1 MSLHTEKKLS
11 TSAVAAAAGL
21 SESWAWKARDQGVL
35 SEPHFEEDIVAL
47 RVYAFVSQIGWPGT
61 RRPRSARQDLELW
74 QQSAVE
80 AARQAATDAGTT
92 PDTALW
98 VLEDS
103 VHLITTPDQRAAFD
117 LKCLGG
123 RVAFR
128 IPVGLWISE
137 LPDAVAMLSARRR
150 RSARKP
156 GGMPSRGALQREV
169 GMT

>member
-1 MSLHTEKKLS
+1 MADEKLS

-35 SEPHFEEDIVAL
+35 HEPHFEEEVVAL
-47 RVYAFVSQIGWPGT
+47 RVYAFVSQIVWPGT
-61 RRPRSARQDLELW
+61 RRPRSARQALELW

-80 AARQAATDAGTT
+80 AARQAASDPSTT

-103 VHLITTPDQRAAFD
+103 VHLVTTPAERAAFD
-117 LKCLGG
+117 LKTLNG

-128 IPVGLWISE
+128 IPVGVWIAE
-137 LPDAVAMLSARRR
+137 LPNAITALASRRR
-150 RSARKP
+150 RSSGSKSA
-156 GGMPSRGALQREV
+156 A
-169 GMT
+169 

>member
-1 MSLHTEKKLS
+1 MTDDKLS

-35 SEPHFEEDIVAL
+35 HEPHFEEEVVAL
-47 RVYAFVSQIGWPGT
+47 RVYAFVSQIVWPGT
-61 RRPRSARQDLELW
+61 RRPRSARQELELW

-80 AARQAATDAGTT
+80 AARQAASDSSTT

-103 VHLITTPDQRAAFD
+103 VHLVTTPAERAAFD
-117 LKCLGG
+117 LQTLNG

-128 IPVGLWISE
+128 IPIGVWVAE
-137 LPDAVAMLSARRR
+137 LPNAITALASRRR
-150 RSARKP
+150 RTSGSKSA
-156 GGMPSRGALQREV
+156 A
-169 GMT
+169 

>member
-1 MSLHTEKKLS
+1 MSMADEKLS

-35 SEPHFEEDIVAL
+35 HEPHFEEEVVAL
-47 RVYAFVSQIGWPGT
+47 RVYAFVSQIVWPGT

-80 AARQAATDAGTT
+80 AARQAASDPSTT

-103 VHLITTPDQRAAFD
+103 VHLVTTPSERAAFD
-117 LKCLGG
+117 LKTLGG
-123 RVAFR
+123 RAAFR
-128 IPVGLWISE
+128 IPVGLWVAE
-137 LPDAVAMLSARRR
+137 LPDAIAALASRRR
-150 RSARKP
+150 RNNTKSA
-156 GGMPSRGALQREV
+156 A
-169 GMT
+169 

>member
-1 MSLHTEKKLS
+1 MSLSSGRLS
-11 TSAVAAAAGL
+11 ASAVAVAAGL

-35 SEPHFEEDIVAL
+35 SEPHFEEDVVAL
-47 RVYAFVSQIGWPGT
+47 RVFAFVSQIVWPGV

-80 AARQAATDAGTT
+80 AARHAVSDPATT

-103 VHLITTPDQRAAFD
+103 VHLVTAPHERAAFD
-117 LKCLGG
+117 LKYLG
-123 RVAFR
+123 RRPAFR

-137 LPDAVAMLSARRR
+137 LPEAMTTRRR
-150 RSARKP
+150 RGTPPR
-156 GGMPSRGALQREV
+156 SRG
-169 GMT
+169 

>member
-1 MSLHTEKKLS
+1 MSMADEKLS

-35 SEPHFEEDIVAL
+35 HEPHFEEEVVAL
-47 RVYAFVSQIGWPGT
+47 RVYAFVSQIVWPGT

-80 AARQAATDAGTT
+80 AARQAASDPNTT

-103 VHLITTPDQRAAFD
+103 VHLVTTPADRAAFD
-117 LKCLGG
+117 LKTLSG

-128 IPVGLWISE
+128 IPVGVWIAE
-137 LPDAVAMLSARRR
+137 LPDAIAALASRRR
-150 RSARKP
+150 RNTASKSA
-156 GGMPSRGALQREV
+156 A
-169 GMT
+169 